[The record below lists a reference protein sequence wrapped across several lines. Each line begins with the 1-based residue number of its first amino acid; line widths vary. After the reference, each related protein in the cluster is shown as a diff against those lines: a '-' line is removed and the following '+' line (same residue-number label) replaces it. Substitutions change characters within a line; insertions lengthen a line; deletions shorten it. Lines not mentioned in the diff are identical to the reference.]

1 MSNAAETDTAS
12 DSGPVVI
19 EPDRDRPGAF
29 TVLLD
34 GTPQSYIDTGDPTNL
49 VFEYVRRIGHVID
62 LARPEGAPVTAVH
75 LGGGGFTLPRYIA
88 RTRPGSRQQVLEVD
102 RALIDAVRA
111 AAPLPPREQIKIRC
125 ADAAAAASVLPP
137 GMHGTVDL
145 MILDVFAGAR
155 TPSSLT
161 TTEFFTSLTPLLGPG
176 AVLALNIADGAPLA
190 FARSVTATVAGVFGE
205 VAIAAEPGV
214 LKGRRFGNLVL
225 VAGAVP
231 ELLANGLARRLA
243 GDPFPGT
250 LLEGAAVTRFTGGAK
265 PFTSANAQESPLPP
279 RGVFG

>member
-1 MSNAAETDTAS
+1 MIDT
-12 DSGPVVI
+12 
-19 EPDRDRPGAF
+19 DRDRPGAF

-34 GTPQSYIDTGDPTNL
+34 GTPQSYVDTGDPTNL

-88 RTRPGSRQQVLEVD
+88 HTRPASRQQVLEVD

-111 AAPLPPREQIKIRC
+111 AAPLPKREQIKIRC
-125 ADAAAAASVLPP
+125 ADAALAATVLPP
-137 GMHGTVDL
+137 GMHGTVDVL
-145 MILDVFAGAR
+145 VIDVFAGAR
-155 TPSSLT
+155 TPAALT
-161 TTEFFTSLTPLLGPG
+161 TTEFFASLVPLLAPG
-176 AVLALNIADGAPLA
+176 AVVALNIADGAPLA
-190 FARSVTATVAGVFGE
+190 FARSVTATVAQVFGE
-205 VAIAAEPGV
+205 VAVAAEPAV
-214 LKGRRFGNLVL
+214 LKGRRFGNLVV

-231 ELLANGLARRLA
+231 DLLERGLARRLA

-250 LLEGAAVTRFTGGAK
+250 VLTGGDVTRFVGGAK
-265 PFTSANAQESPLPP
+265 PFTSANAQVSPMPP

>member
-1 MSNAAETDTAS
+1 MVEA
-12 DSGPVVI
+12 
-19 EPDRDRPGAF
+19 DRDRPGAF

-62 LARPEGAPVTAVH
+62 LARPAGEPVTAVH

-88 RTRPGSRQQVLEVD
+88 ATRPGSRQQVLEND
-102 RALIDAVRA
+102 RGLIDAVRA
-111 AAPLPPREQIKIRC
+111 AAPLPKREQIKIRC
-125 ADAAAAASVLPP
+125 ADATQAASVLPA
-137 GMHGTVDL
+137 GMHGTVDVL
-145 MILDVFAGAR
+145 IVDVFAGAR
-155 TPSSLT
+155 TPAALT
-161 TTEFFTSLTPLLGPG
+161 TTEFFASLLPLLAAG
-176 AVLALNIADGAPLA
+176 AVVALNVADGAPLA
-190 FARSVTATVAGVFGE
+190 FARSVTATVAGVFGD
-205 VAIAAEPGV
+205 VAIAAEPAV

-231 ELLANGLARRLA
+231 DRLARRLA

-250 LLEGAAVTRFTGGAK
+250 LLAGPDATRFVGGAK
-265 PFTSANAQESPLPP
+265 PFTSANTQDSPMPP